1 MAGLWGGLRG
11 ECFIDLI
18 CILLYYILNINNF
31 TKMRYSIDKSG
42 EYREWSD
49 ESRESGK
56 RTSDRP
62 ESKLEKDIKDMNRKI
77 SGIFE
82 TVRRDMNKSGNAE

>member
-1 MAGLWGGLRG
+1 M
-11 ECFIDLI
+11 
-18 CILLYYILNINNF
+18 NTNNF
-31 TKMRYSIDKSG
+31 TNMRYSVDKNG
-42 EYREWSD
+42 EYREWAD

-62 ESKLEKDIKDMNRKI
+62 ESKLEKDMKDMNRKI

-82 TVRRDMNKSGNAE
+82 TVRRNLDKNGSVE